1 MSRSTELL
9 VTIVLGASAA
19 LCGAATDEAL
29 PGRRPW
35 PKDGWP
41 TSTPEEQGIDSR
53 KLVATLDSI
62 RAARDRIHSLTIVRN
77 GYVVLDA
84 AFFPYEPGGL
94 HDLASCTK
102 SFTSALVGA
111 AIGKGLIRGVWQPI
125 LELFPRHAVSG
136 GDPRKRDILVEHL
149 LTMTSGLNCGLVPGE
164 VEMFQQQGS
173 RDWVQFALNLEMAQ
187 PPGAGF
193 AYCSPG
199 VHLLAGT
206 IQETSRMSPL
216 EFAREN
222 LLEPLGIK
230 DVIWPADPQGVN
242 CGSGD
247 LRLRPLDMA
256 RFGYLYLRRGEWD
269 GTRLLPEEWVVESF
283 KPYFEFPD
291 EPNELH
297 RGYGYLWWLWPGVY
311 MANGRGG
318 QVIAVWPEKDM
329 VVVMTGAGYRA
340 QDILLS
346 HILPAAVADQPLP
359 EDREALDLLQAR
371 IDEAKRAPNPSPV
384 PPLPAMA
391 GRISG
396 KTYRL
401 SPNWIGLGSLRL
413 TFSGGEPRLDAM
425 LGQEPLSLAVGLDN
439 VYRISPGRF
448 GLPAGCRGSW
458 KSDSVF
464 VAELDEIGNNAYWR
478 MTMTF
483 TGDRLVVD
491 IQEGTGLPGVKA
503 EGRADP

>member
-1 MSRSTELL
+1 MSRGTELL
-9 VTIVLGASAA
+9 VALVLGAFAA
-19 LCGAATDEAL
+19 PCGAANGEEL

-62 RAARDRIHSLTIVRN
+62 RAARDRIHSLTIIRN
-77 GYVVLDA
+77 GYLVLDA
-84 AFFPYEPGGL
+84 TFFPYEAGGL

-111 AIGKGLIRGVWQPI
+111 AIGKGLIRDVRQPM
-125 LELFPRHAVSG
+125 LELFPRHTVSG
-136 GDPRKRDILVEHL
+136 ADPRKQDILVEHL
-149 LTMTSGLNCGLVPGE
+149 LTMTSGLNCGLGPQE
-164 VEMFQQQGS
+164 TELFQQQGS
-173 RDWVQFALNLEMAQ
+173 PDWVQFALNLKMAQ

-199 VHLLAGT
+199 VHLLAGM

-222 LLEPLGIK
+222 LLEPMGIK

-269 GTRLLPEEWVVESF
+269 GTRLLPEEWVIESF
-283 KPYFEFPD
+283 KPHVELPAEPGAPD
-291 EPNELH
+291 

-311 MANGRGG
+311 RANGRGG
-318 QVIAVWPEKDM
+318 QVIAVWPDKDM

-346 HILPAAVADQPLP
+346 HILPAAVADEPLP

-371 IDEAKRAPNPSPV
+371 IDEAKRAPSPSPV
-384 PPLPAMA
+384 PPLPPLA
-391 GRISG
+391 GWISG
-396 KTYRL
+396 MTYRL
-401 SPNWIGLGSLRL
+401 NSNWIGMKSLRL
-413 TFSGGEPRLDAM
+413 TFSGGEARMDAT
-425 LGQEPLSLAVGLDN
+425 LGQEALSLAVGLDD
-439 VYRISPGRF
+439 VYRVSPGRF
-448 GLPAGCRGSW
+448 GLPAACRGSW
-458 KSDSVF
+458 KSENVF
-464 VAELDEIGNNAYWR
+464 VAEFDEIGNNAHWWA
-478 MTMTF
+478 TMTF
-483 TGDRLVVD
+483 IGDRLVVD
-491 IQEGTGLPGVKA
+491 MLEATGLPGVKA